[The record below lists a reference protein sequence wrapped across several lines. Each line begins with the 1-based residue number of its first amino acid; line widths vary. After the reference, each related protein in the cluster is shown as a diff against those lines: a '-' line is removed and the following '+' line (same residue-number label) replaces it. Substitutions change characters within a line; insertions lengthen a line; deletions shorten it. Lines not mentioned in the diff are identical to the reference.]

1 MVNKLV
7 PQDIVPRMRE
17 RERETIVRLISHLIT
32 VMVGEGRSVS
42 LTHRMLLKMYEP
54 LGHRML

>member
-17 RERETIVRLISHLIT
+17 RERDYSETHFPPHHCNGWRRTL
-32 VMVGEGRSVS
+32 S
-42 LTHRMLLKMYEP
+42 LTHTPDVAENV
-54 LGHRML
+54 

>member
-17 RERETIVRLISHLIT
+17 RETIVRLISYLIT
-32 VMVGEGRSVS
+32 VMVEGRPVS
-42 LTHRMLLKMYEP
+42 LTHRMLLRMYEP

>member
-7 PQDIVPRMRE
+7 PQDIVPRM

>member
-17 RERETIVRLISHLIT
+17 RETIVRLISHFIT
-32 VMVGEGRSVS
+32 VMVGEGRPVS
-42 LTHRMLLKMYEP
+42 LTHRMLLRMYEP